1 MAEEVDKKKELEQIL
16 KRIAQTEKG
25 RIVNLQKEVQAYKDS
40 IAATSDLYIKQQAI
54 NSLRE
59 AEAELAR
66 ETLMSVRKKREIL
79 KIKQNCKRIP
89 NSTLATVS
97 EVDDSRVIFYNI
109 FEHSSFH
116 IQTTTY

>member
-66 ETLMSVRKKREIL
+66 ETLMSVRKKVVQGEKL
-79 KIKQNCKRIP
+79 NDEQIKYIE
-89 NSTLATVS
+89 SLGVET
-97 EVDDSRVIFYNI
+97 D
-109 FEHSSFH
+109 EHGKNLEQ
-116 IQTTTY
+116 IEEK